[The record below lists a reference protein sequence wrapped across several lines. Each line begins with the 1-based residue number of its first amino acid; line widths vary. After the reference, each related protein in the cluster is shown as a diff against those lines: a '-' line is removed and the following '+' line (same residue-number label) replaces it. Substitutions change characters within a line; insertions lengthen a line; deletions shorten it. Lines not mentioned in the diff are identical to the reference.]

1 MQGAEALWMV
11 VGRYGYDNVICK
23 WAWKE
28 PQVSQTLT
36 ILADWSCWVSG
47 RNISWYFPLASF
59 LVYSQTPP
67 DTEL

>member
-36 ILADWSCWVSG
+36 ILADWSCRVSS
-47 RNISWYFPLASF
+47 RNISW
-59 LVYSQTPP
+59 
-67 DTEL
+67 